1 MRNLN
6 LNKRE
11 KILIYVLSIVL
22 LLFIY
27 MNFIRDAKVT
37 KINSLK
43 LNESTAQECENLIKL
58 NSTFESDIKN
68 LSKVNDRISTQHLN
82 FGNRVDLAEKIVE
95 HNLELISYSISKPQ
109 RESYKGMDYSYI
121 ESVSILEGTLGYF
134 INLLKYIENIEYLYM
149 NEYSINRIN
158 HEKFQFTIIL
168 REFTLKDL
176 PITGIAYREI
186 NGDSELSNP
195 DSSLINA
202 LYNNDSNIIDEDKE
216 EETNTSSNTKNNSSV
231 NKSASKSNT
240 SKSSS
245 SPSTKEQS
253 SNKSEPNLESLSS
266 KPTKEEVIELIY
278 PEKNVEIDNKTSE
291 EIILNNPE
299 DIFKLIE
306 NNSRNVNDFNKL
318 DKDRYYPLLNGE
330 YAKNNYG
337 FLKEISN
344 IESLKND
351 EQLTLN
357 IENTLPMSENPLV
370 IKRKFTHLY
379 FELDGKVGT
388 ELTMYFL
395 DDNYKLIPVEF
406 IKVKNGIESFILELP
421 TDFSYPVDIESLI
434 TYNKGENHGKIKNI
448 VAFD

>member
-1 MRNLN
+1 
-6 LNKRE
+6 
-11 KILIYVLSIVL
+11 
-22 LLFIY
+22 
-27 MNFIRDAKVT
+27 
-37 KINSLK
+37 
-43 LNESTAQECENLIKL
+43 
-58 NSTFESDIKN
+58 
-68 LSKVNDRISTQHLN
+68 
-82 FGNRVDLAEKIVE
+82 
-95 HNLELISYSISKPQ
+95 
-109 RESYKGMDYSYI
+109 
-121 ESVSILEGTLGYF
+121 
-134 INLLKYIENIEYLYM
+134 M

-337 FLKEISN
+337 FLKENSN

-434 TYNKGENHGKIKNI
+434 IYNKGENHGKIKNI
-448 VAFD
+448 VAFN